1 MSVTRVPIQPI
12 AKGSLTKLWL
22 GVAFLILIGAGL
34 AWASTAA
41 IRGNFVTTESGVKVF
56 TLEEGEDSASPASG
70 DVALVNYE
78 GRLLDGTVFD
88 SNQQVPFSL
97 AGKDDPAPPPF
108 FPTIIPGL
116 REGILQMNRG
126 GKYRVVI
133 PSELGY
139 GDVAQGEIPPNSD
152 LEFEIELIDFRSLA
166 ELEAQLRQQQQLQQ
180 GLPPGVG
187 GPPGGIPGG
196 PGGPVG
202 PPPGVVPPQ

>member
-22 GVAFLILIGAGL
+22 GVVLLILIGAGL
-34 AWASTAA
+34 AWVTTAA
-41 IRGNFVTTESGVKVF
+41 FRGTNEVEVF
-56 TLEEGEDSASPASG
+56 TLQEGEDSASPSSG
-70 DVALVNYE
+70 DVVLVNYE

-133 PSELGY
+133 PSDKAY

-202 PPPGVVPPQ
+202 PVGPPPGVVPPQ